1 MKLKVCGMREP
12 ENLKQIAALLPDYL
26 GFIFYKES
34 KRFCGDT
41 ITPEMLSELP
51 ASIKKVGVFV
61 NEATES
67 ILETVTKYKMD
78 VVQLHGRE
86 TPRQCQELKSAGLEV
101 IKAFSV
107 DDRFVFENTLLYERY
122 CDYFLFDTRG
132 NNYGGNGTV
141 FDWEILKG
149 YLSDKPYFLSGGLNL
164 ENLKS
169 QEFDRIWPKP
179 FALDV
184 NSGFEIEPGLKDVEK
199 VRFLLEQLKIRNSKL
214 GISRLG

>member
-1 MKLKVCGMREP
+1 MRQP
-12 ENLKQIAALLPDYL
+12 ANLKQIAALQPDYL
-26 GFIFYKES
+26 GFIFYEGS
-34 KRFCGDT
+34 KRYCEGH
-41 ITPEMLSELP
+41 ITPQLLAELP

-61 NEATES
+61 NEATDVV
-67 ILETVTKYKMD
+67 LATVHKFKLD

-86 TPRQCQELKSAGLEV
+86 TPKQCQELKDAGLEV

-107 DDRFVFENTLLYERY
+107 DDRFVFENTLLYERS

-149 YLSDKPYFLSGGLNL
+149 YLSPKPFFLSGGLNL

-169 QEFDRIWPKP
+169 KEFEKVRSKP

-184 NSGFEIEPGLKDVEK
+184 NSGFELEPGLKDVGQVKELIKLIEEK
-199 VRFLLEQLKIRNSKL
+199 N
-214 GISRLG
+214 

>member
-1 MKLKVCGMREP
+1 MKVKVCGMRNP
-12 ENLKQIAALLPDYL
+12 ENLKQIAALQPDYL
-26 GFIFYKES
+26 GFIFYEES
-34 KRFCGDT
+34 KRYCEAT
-41 ITPEMLSELP
+41 ITPELLAELP

-61 NEATES
+61 NEQSDA
-67 ILETVTKYKMD
+67 ILAIARKYKLD

-86 TPRQCQELKSAGLEV
+86 TPRQCKELQEAGLEV

-107 DDRFVFENTLLYERY
+107 DDSFVFENTLLYERY

-132 NNYGGNGTV
+132 HNYGGNGTV

-169 QEFDRIWPKP
+169 KEFEKIWPKP

-184 NSGFEIEPGLKDVEK
+184 NSGFELEPGLKDGEK
-199 VRFLLEQLKIRNSKL
+199 VKEL
-214 GISRLG
+214 ISLIKEKK

>member
-1 MKLKVCGMREP
+1 MKVKVCGMREP
-12 ENLKQIAALLPDYL
+12 ENLKQIVALQPDYL

-34 KRFCGDT
+34 KRYCGGS
-41 ITPEMLSELP
+41 ITPELLTELP

-61 NEATES
+61 NETTEV
-67 ILETVTKYKMD
+67 ILDIVTKYKLD

-86 TPRQCQELKSAGLEV
+86 TPRQCQELKNSGLEV

-107 DDRFVFENTLLYERY
+107 DDSFVFENTLLYERS

-149 YLSDKPYFLSGGLNL
+149 YLSNKPYFLSGGLNL

-169 QEFDRIWPKP
+169 REFERIRPKP

-199 VRFLLEQLKIRNSKL
+199 VKELIKL
-214 GISRLG
+214 IKEKN

>member
-1 MKLKVCGMREP
+1 MRQP
-12 ENLKQIAALLPDYL
+12 GNLKQIAALSPDYI
-26 GFIFYKES
+26 GFIFYKGS
-34 KRFCGDT
+34 KRFCEG
-41 ITPEMLSELP
+41 IISPELLHELP
-51 ASIKKVGVFV
+51 VSIKKVGVFV
-61 NEATES
+61 NESTDT
-67 ILETVTKYKMD
+67 ILEIVKRYKLD

-86 TPRQCQELKSAGLEV
+86 TPRQCQEIKDAGLEV

-107 DDRFVFENTLLYERY
+107 DDSFVFENTLLYERS

-164 ENLKS
+164 ENLQS
-169 QEFDRIWPKP
+169 LEFEKIRPKP

-184 NSGFEIEPGLKDVEK
+184 NSGFELEPGMKDVEK
-199 VRFLLEQLKIRNSKL
+199 VRLLVEQLRIRN
-214 GISRLG
+214 

>member
-1 MKLKVCGMREP
+1 MKVKVCGMREP
-12 ENLKQIAALLPDYL
+12 ENLKQIAALQPDYM
-26 GFIFYKES
+26 GFIFYEGS
-34 KRFCGDT
+34 KRYCDGT
-41 ITPEMLSELP
+41 ITPELLAELP

-61 NEATES
+61 NETTEV
-67 ILETVTKYKMD
+67 ILDTARKYKLD

-86 TPRQCQELKSAGLEV
+86 TPRQCQEIKNAGLEV

-107 DDRFVFENTLLYERY
+107 DDNFVFENTLLYERG

-169 QEFDRIWPKP
+169 REFEKIWPKP

-184 NSGFEIEPGLKDVEK
+184 NSGFELEPGLKDVEQVK
-199 VRFLLEQLKIRNSKL
+199 ELIKL
-214 GISRLG
+214 IEEKN